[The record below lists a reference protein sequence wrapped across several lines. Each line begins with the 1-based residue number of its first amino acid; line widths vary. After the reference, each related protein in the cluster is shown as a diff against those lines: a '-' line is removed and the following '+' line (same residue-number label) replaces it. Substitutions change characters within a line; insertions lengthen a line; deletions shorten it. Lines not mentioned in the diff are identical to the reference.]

1 MPAPVTIGI
10 MYPAAWEVR
19 PRAELDA
26 DLELLR
32 AVAPGTEIVDVR
44 YVDPDDLRVR
54 RSADPGADLRTEA
67 PALTEEQ
74 RAAFASVDV
83 VLAQDLPFDVAR
95 VAPNL
100 RWVQGMGAGV
110 GQLVSA
116 GLGEA
121 GIRLTTA
128 AGNNAVSISEFVLG
142 RILGHWKHAREL
154 DAKQAAHEWAAL
166 YGRELAG
173 ATVGVLGLG
182 AIGSQVARRL
192 KAFDVTVL
200 ASRRSYR
207 PGMTAPDVDEL
218 FGPDRL
224 HEILGRCD
232 AVVAAVP
239 ETTESVDTMDA
250 AAFAAMKPGA
260 FFVNVGRGSFVVE
273 PALIEA
279 LRAGRLGG
287 AALDVART
295 EPLPADDPLWDAPN
309 LYLSGHCASSGDRF
323 YANLYRL
330 FADNLRRFLAGEP
343 LRNEVDAHTGAH
355 RP

>member
-1 MPAPVTIGI
+1 MTAPITIGI

-19 PRAELDA
+19 PRAELEQDF
-26 DLELLR
+26 ELLR
-32 AVAPGTEIVDVR
+32 TVVPGAEIVDVR

-54 RSADPGADLRTEA
+54 RSSDPSADLRGEA
-67 PALTEEQ
+67 PALTDEQ
-74 RAAFASVDV
+74 RDAFGRVDV
-83 VLAQDLPFDVAR
+83 VLAQDLPFDVAT
-95 VAPNL
+95 VAPKL

-116 GLGEA
+116 GLADA

-128 AGNNAVSISEFVLG
+128 AGNNAVSIAEFVLG
-142 RILGHWKHAREL
+142 RILTHWKHERAL
-154 DAKQAAHEWAAL
+154 DDQQAAHQWSAL

-192 KAFDVTVL
+192 RAFDVTVL
-200 ASRRSYR
+200 ATRRSYA

-218 FGPDRL
+218 FGPDQL
-224 HEILGRCD
+224 HEVLGRCD

-239 ETTESVDTMDA
+239 ETADSVDTMDA

-273 PALIEA
+273 SALIEA
-279 LRAGRLGG
+279 LRSGQLGG

-330 FADNLRRFLAGEP
+330 FADNLQRFLAGEP
-343 LRNEVDAHTGAH
+343 LRNEVDPAKGY
-355 RP
+355 

>member
-1 MPAPVTIGI
+1 MPSNAPVTIGI
-10 MYPAAWEVR
+10 TYPAAWEVR

-26 DLELLR
+26 DLEMLR
-32 AVAPGTEIVDVR
+32 GLDPRIDVVDVR
-44 YVDPDDLRVR
+44 YADPDDLRVR
-54 RSADPGADLRTEA
+54 RSAEPTADLRAEA
-67 PALTEEQ
+67 PELTAEQ
-74 RAAFASVDV
+74 RDAFARVEI
-83 VLAQDLPFDVAR
+83 VLAQDLPFDVAT

-116 GLGEA
+116 GLADA

-128 AGNNAVSISEFVLG
+128 AGNNAVSIAEFVLG
-142 RILGHWKHAREL
+142 RILTHWKHEREL
-154 DAKQAAHEWAAL
+154 DARQAGHEWAAL

-182 AIGSQVARRL
+182 AIGSQVAKRL
-192 KAFDVTVL
+192 QAFDVTVL
-200 ASRRSYR
+200 ASRRSFT

-224 HEILGRCD
+224 HELLGRCD

-273 PALIEA
+273 PALIDA
-279 LRAGRLGG
+279 LRTGQLGG
-287 AALDVART
+287 AALDVARN

-323 YANLYRL
+323 YANLYQL
-330 FADNLRRFLAGEP
+330 FADNVRRYLAGDP
-343 LRNEVDAHTGAH
+343 LRNEVDPSKGY
-355 RP
+355 

>member
-1 MPAPVTIGI
+1 MPAPITIGI
-10 MYPAAWEVR
+10 MYPDAWEVR
-19 PRAELDA
+19 PRAELEA
-26 DLELLR
+26 DFDLVR
-32 AVAPGTEIVDVR
+32 AVDPRVEIVDVR

-54 RSADPGADLRTEA
+54 RSSDPAVDLRSAA
-67 PALTEEQ
+67 PVLTDEQ
-74 RAAFASVDV
+74 RRAFARVDV
-83 VLAQDLPFDVAR
+83 VLAQDLPFDVAT

-116 GLGEA
+116 GLAGA

-128 AGNNAVSISEFVLG
+128 AGNNAVSIAEFVVG
-142 RILGHWKHAREL
+142 RILTHWKHERAL

-200 ASRRSYR
+200 ATRRSYA
-207 PGMTAPDVDEL
+207 PGMTAADVDEL
-218 FGPDRL
+218 FGPDQL
-224 HEILGRCD
+224 GEVLGRCD
-232 AVVAAVP
+232 VVVAAVP
-239 ETTESVDTMDA
+239 ETADSVDTMDA

-273 PALIEA
+273 EALIDA
-279 LRAGRLGG
+279 LRSGQLGG

-309 LYLSGHCASSGDRF
+309 LHLSGHCASSGDRF
-323 YANLYRL
+323 YANLYKL
-330 FADNLRRFLAGEP
+330 FADNLRRFLADEP
-343 LRNEVDAHTGAH
+343 LRNEVDPGKGY
-355 RP
+355 